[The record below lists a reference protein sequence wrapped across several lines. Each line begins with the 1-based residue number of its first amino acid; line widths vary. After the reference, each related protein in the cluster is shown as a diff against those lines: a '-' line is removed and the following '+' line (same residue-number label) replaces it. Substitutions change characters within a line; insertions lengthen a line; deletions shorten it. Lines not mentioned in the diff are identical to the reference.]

1 MTITEMLLERVH
13 DVDACDGYLVV
24 VADPDTGAVD
34 AHGPFDGVGA
44 ATDADRRR
52 HELDAEQLHDVHVT
66 VVRWHRASGGS
77 D

>member
-1 MTITEMLLERVH
+1 VTITEMLLERVH

-24 VADPDTGAVD
+24 VTDPDTGAVD

-52 HELDAEQLHDVHVT
+52 HELDAEELTDVHVT
-66 VVRWHRASGGS
+66 VVRWHRTEPGTV
-77 D
+77 

>member
-1 MTITEMLLERVH
+1 MLFERVH

-24 VADPDTGAVD
+24 VVDPDTGAVD

-52 HELDAEQLHDVHVT
+52 HELDAEELHDVHIS
-66 VVRWHRASGGS
+66 VVRWHRPAN
-77 D
+77 